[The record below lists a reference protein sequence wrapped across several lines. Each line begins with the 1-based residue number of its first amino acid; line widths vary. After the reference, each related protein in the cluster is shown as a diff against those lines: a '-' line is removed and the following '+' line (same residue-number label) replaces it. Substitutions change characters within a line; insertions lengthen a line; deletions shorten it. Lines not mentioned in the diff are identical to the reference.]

1 MTKLPFCHIL
11 TFGITFVKKLTKT
24 IKTTKYN
31 MKTIKTIGNYK
42 SAPYAN
48 YPNANNT
55 KLSNVQFRNR
65 MNMVKNINN
74 DVSKKNTGWYVL
86 WSVVTAAVGTGGYF
100 LCKKIK
106 QHFKTKHEDKTLENK
121 KDLLTH
127 KTNEQIRLAQ
137 EKEKIRQ
144 SREKNAVITENP
156 ETWDRPCDKYIA
168 AYRNKKSNISTTEDI
183 AYLSNKKV
191 FGDFI
196 HEGEIAILFSGA
208 GVGKSQLSMDIAH
221 AIAEGKPIH
230 ALSDKAHIQMP
241 VLYMSSEDMR
251 SPFNT
256 RYNGHWPNNL
266 EYLNFCH
273 YETAEECLDVICEKM
288 ESINSSCLIII
299 DSITSIFDKKISPN
313 KVLFFVNI
321 LKVMQQEFAKN
332 NKYLTFLI
340 TSHTA
345 SESENKK
352 KVDCSEMSGGINW
365 HRLADSNMALTK
377 NPDNGYRYLESKKR
391 RNRED
396 DHLTYV
402 MKLQKNPHLH
412 FQYVKT
418 LGDEKNKK
426 GGKVYRPEADKMKRL
441 AANGLSISEIANK
454 MGRDPKTVKKI
465 LNKTIPLKLESS
477 QHEQTTA

>member
-1 MTKLPFCHIL
+1 
-11 TFGITFVKKLTKT
+11 
-24 IKTTKYN
+24 

-86 WSVVTAAVGTGGYF
+86 WSVVTVAVGTGGY
-100 LCKKIK
+100 LLGKKIK
-106 QHFKTKHEDKTLENK
+106 QYFKTIQEDKTLENK

-127 KTNEQIRLAQ
+127 KTNEQIRLVH
-137 EKEKIRQ
+137 EREKIRQ
-144 SREKNAVITENP
+144 SRDKNTAITENP
-156 ETWDRPCDKYIA
+156 DTWSRPCDKYIA
-168 AYRNKKSNISTTEDI
+168 AYRNKNSNISPTEDVTC
-183 AYLSNKKV
+183 LSNKKV

-208 GVGKSQLSMDIAH
+208 GIGKSQLAMDIAQ
-221 AIAEGKPIH
+221 AVAEDNPIH

-251 SPFNT
+251 TAFNT
-256 RYNGHWPNNL
+256 RYNMHWPKNL
-266 EYLNFCH
+266 EFLNFRH
-273 YETAEECLDVICEKM
+273 YETVEECLDEISEKI

-299 DSITSIFDKKISPN
+299 DSITSIFDNRISPN
-313 KVLFFVNI
+313 KVLFFMNI

-332 NKYLTFLI
+332 NKHLTFLI

-377 NPDNGYRYLESKKR
+377 NPENGYRYLESKKR

-426 GGKVYRPEADKMKRL
+426 GGKVYRSEADKMKRL

>member
-1 MTKLPFCHIL
+1 MKATKIL
-11 TFGITFVKKLTKT
+11 SVLSKFPT
-24 IKTTKYN
+24 
-31 MKTIKTIGNYK
+31 
-42 SAPYAN
+42 SPQAN

-55 KLSNVQFRNR
+55 QMTNRQFNTRVDKVYNTNKNVSNDNFAKWIKGFFLLLVALLGYFGI
-65 MNMVKNINN
+65 KNLF
-74 DVSKKNTGWYVL
+74 DKNTDNNK
-86 WSVVTAAVGTGGYF
+86 ST
-100 LCKKIK
+100 
-106 QHFKTKHEDKTLENK
+106 NK
-121 KDLLTH
+121 KDVETH
-127 KTNEQIRLAQ
+127 KANEAIRVMEAKERIKRESKA
-137 EKEKIRQ
+137 EKSLQ
-144 SREKNAVITENP
+144 LTENP
-156 ETWDRPCDKYIA
+156 NTWSRPCDKYIA
-168 AYRNKKSNISTTEDI
+168 AYRNKNSNISPTEDVTC
-183 AYLSNKKV
+183 LSNKKV

-196 HEGEIAILFSGA
+196 YEGEIAILFSGA
-208 GVGKSQLSMDIAH
+208 GIGKSQLAMDIAQ
-221 AIAEGKPIH
+221 AVAEDNPIH

-251 SPFNT
+251 TAFNT
-256 RYNGHWPNNL
+256 RYNMHWPKNL
-266 EYLNFCH
+266 EFLNFRH
-273 YETAEECLDVICEKM
+273 YETVEECLDEISEKI

-299 DSITSIFDKKISPN
+299 DSITSIFDNRISPN
-313 KVLFFVNI
+313 KVLFFMNI

-332 NKYLTFLI
+332 NKHLTFLI

-377 NPDNGYRYLESKKR
+377 NPENGYRYLESKKR

-426 GGKVYRPEADKMKRL
+426 GGKVYRSEADKMKRL